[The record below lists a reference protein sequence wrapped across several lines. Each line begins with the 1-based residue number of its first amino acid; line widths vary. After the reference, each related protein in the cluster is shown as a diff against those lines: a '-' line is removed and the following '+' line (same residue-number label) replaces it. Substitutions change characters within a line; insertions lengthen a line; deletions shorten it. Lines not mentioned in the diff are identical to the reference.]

1 MIFSEALRIP
11 HGLTAIIGSGGK
23 TTLLLRLAKE
33 LAQKGSVIVTT
44 STHIFPPEGI
54 AFSEKAASFEG
65 ILCVGTP
72 CENGKLSAPG
82 QSFGELEGLADFV
95 LVEAD
100 GSKHLPLKAHLP
112 HEPVIPPNAKR
123 TICVVGASGLS
134 RPIERSV
141 HRAERFLALTA
152 SSVATPEAV
161 ALALQ
166 KEALADGY
174 FINQSDANE
183 ADGREL
189 LHRLGHEAWLASLKK
204 GEILC
209 SF

>member
-1 MIFSEALRIP
+1 MNFSEALHIP
-11 HGLTAIIGSGGK
+11 RGLTAIIGSGGK
-23 TTLLLRLAKE
+23 TSLLLRLARE
-33 LAQKGSVIVTT
+33 LSRKGSVIVTT

-54 AFSEKAASFEG
+54 EFSETAAAVDG

-72 CENGKLSAPG
+72 CENGKLAAPR
-82 QSFGELEGLADFV
+82 QSFAELEGLTDFV

-123 TICVVGASGLS
+123 TVCVVGASGLN
-134 RPIERSV
+134 RPIEEAV
-141 HRAERFLALTA
+141 HRAERFFALTG
-152 SSVATPEAV
+152 SKIATPTAV
-161 ALALQ
+161 ALALK
-166 KEALADGY
+166 KEALADCY
-174 FINQSDANE
+174 FINQADANE
-183 ADGREL
+183 EGGREL
-189 LHRLGHEAWLASLKK
+189 LRRLEHESWLASLQK